1 MITEQ
6 DFQLIGLSATI
17 GSPDKAGK
25 FLVGMEREVEI
36 LLVPVARYL
45 NIQVV
50 YPQLSQ
56 EDYSLGTKLFTNPEV
71 AARLRVIRNY
81 IAEHNLV
88 LLFTN
93 TRSIA
98 EVLTS
103 RFKIWDVDFPISI
116 HHGSLA
122 KPARIT
128 AESGLKTGALRGLIC
143 TSSLEL
149 GIDIGRIDL
158 CIQYMSPR
166 QVTRLVQR
174 IGRSGHRIGQVAKGI
189 IITMDSEDTLETMVI
204 ARRASLEDLEPI
216 KIPNKPLDALIHQIV
231 GFLLMWNRWD
241 FNQILELFKKAYPY
255 RELNEVDLVDV
266 LTYMHNRYPRLA
278 WVSFEDKIIAK
289 PMNSQD
295 IYQYYYESLS
305 MIPDS
310 KKYLIIDDTNE
321 LAIGLLDEVFVALYG
336 LPGTKF
342 IIKGS
347 AWRIES
353 VFDDKIHVYVIT

>member
-1 MITEQ
+1 
-6 DFQLIGLSATI
+6 
-17 GSPDKAGK
+17 
-25 FLVGMEREVEI
+25 
-36 LLVPVARYL
+36 
-45 NIQVV
+45 
-50 YPQLSQ
+50 
-56 EDYSLGTKLFTNPEV
+56 
-71 AARLRVIRNY
+71 
-81 IAEHNLV
+81 
-88 LLFTN
+88 
-93 TRSIA
+93 
-98 EVLTS
+98 
-103 RFKIWDVDFPISI
+103 
-116 HHGSLA
+116 
-122 KPARIT
+122 
-128 AESGLKTGALRGLIC
+128 
-143 TSSLEL
+143 
-149 GIDIGRIDL
+149 
-158 CIQYMSPR
+158 MSPR

-289 PMNSQD
+289 PMNSQE
-295 IYQYYYESLS
+295 IYRYYYESLS

-321 LAIGLLDEVFVALYG
+321 IAIGLLDEVFVALYG